1 VKFNRLILLCSFTYN
16 ELEDMSITIEIIWNL
31 KNRVVHNGDK
41 INLAVAIKGT
51 EFRFVECTEARDPV
65 VDKDPKIY

>member
-1 VKFNRLILLCSFTYN
+1 
-16 ELEDMSITIEIIWNL
+16 MSITIEIIWNL